1 MAFYDTV
8 RGWFGRFGA
17 LSERQGT
24 QNPLPSSALVP
35 DTQAIG
41 PDGALQLATVWAC
54 VERRAT
60 TLASLPLFVYE
71 RRPGQAHKD
80 LARSTR
86 LFGVLHDSPNARMTP
101 FEFWRAMLM
110 NHDLRGNA
118 YARIERDEATGEAL
132 SMWPMPA
139 DQVQPIVLADGAMV
153 YAYQADADVAVYAE
167 ENVLHLKGLGNGT
180 VGLAK
185 LEFMRATTHEAA
197 AAQTSATKTFGNG
210 GKPTGVLM
218 IDRVLNAEQRAAVKQ
233 NFADM
238 ALGSASRLFV
248 LEADMKYQQ
257 LSLSPE
263 DQQILETRRFSVE
276 EICRWF
282 DVPPV
287 LVHHS
292 NVTTW
297 GSGVEQIVAGFHKF
311 TVRPMVVSIEQAVS
325 KRVLTARQRATLS
338 VEFSIDALLRGSP
351 TERAQ
356 FYATG
361 LQNGYITRNEVRQLE
376 NLPPDTS
383 PQANQLTAQT
393 NLLPLAQLG
402 KEAAAPAPAAAPQS
416 LSAAVLQA
424 LATKAA
430 APDETAERRHR
441 EVLQVLQAQ
450 ATKPAQPAVDFG
462 NAVINVTRT
471 ETIAAPA
478 VHMHVPQQ
486 PAPVVHMHVPE
497 AKEALPPQV
506 VVHNTVQPATVDMQ
520 VELLMPPRQT
530 ESTVERDD
538 NGDIVRTVTIE
549 RDV

>member
-17 LSERQGT
+17 LSERQG
-24 QNPLPSSALVP
+24 QQIPLPSSALVP

-54 VERRAT
+54 VERRST

-71 RRPGQAHKD
+71 RKPGQAHKD
-80 LARSTR
+80 LARGTR
-86 LFGVLHDSPNARMTP
+86 LFAVLHDSPNSRMTP

-118 YARIERDEATGEAL
+118 YARIERDESTGEAL
-132 SMWPMPA
+132 AMWPMPA
-139 DQVQPIVLADGAMV
+139 DQVQPIVLADGTMV

-167 ENVLHLKGLGNGT
+167 QNVLHLKGLGNGT

-197 AAQTSATKTFGNG
+197 AAQTSATRTFGNG

-218 IDRVLNAEQRAAVKQ
+218 IDRVLDPEQRAAIKR

-238 ALGSASRLFV
+238 ALGNASRLFT

-311 TVRPMVVSIEQAVS
+311 TVRPMVVSIEQAVA

-376 NLPPDTS
+376 NLPPDAS

-393 NLLPLAQLG
+393 NLVPLDRLG
-402 KEAAAPAPAAAPQS
+402 KEAAAPAPAAPQS
-416 LSAAVLQA
+416 LSAAVMQA
-424 LATKAA
+424 LTIKTS
-430 APDETAERRHR
+430 PSDEGAERRHR

-478 VHMHVPQQ
+478 VHVHVPQQ
-486 PAPVVHMHVPE
+486 AAPQVDVHVPE
-497 AKEALPPQV
+497 AKEAAPPQV
-506 VVHNTVQPATVDMQ
+506 VNNITVQPATVDMQ
-520 VELLMPPRQT
+520 VDLLMPPRRT
-530 ESTVERDD
+530 ESTVQRDE
-538 NGDIVRTVTIE
+538 NGDIVRTVTID